1 MLPQQ
6 KGKMFFILM
15 VIGVMVMAMGT
26 VQASP
31 VSSSSVGMVDYLYL
45 INHHPDTAKAN
56 EALTAEMEKDKQ
68 EYNDKSSTLNDADK
82 KALDKQLGQQFQQKR
97 QELLKPIIEQINSVI
112 KDVAD
117 SKNLSVIVSKNVV
130 VYGGVDITL
139 DVLQK
144 IGGK

>member
-15 VIGVMVMAMGT
+15 VIGLMVMAMGT